1 MFREPRGNR
10 GRLRHCNGLQT
21 PKATGRQTGKAGAR
35 FEARSQD
42 TGLAVLVA
50 VPITGPASP
59 SKRRMR
65 PVSRSVFEGVLNAF
79 ILRLAGV
86 CRFFHLQPRF
96 SDLSLVSRISSDSA
110 LVSQAITRFAVG
122 RKRLKDQSNAKKLS
136 FVSGID

>member
-1 MFREPRGNR
+1 MFREPRVNR

-50 VPITGPASP
+50 VPIPGPASP

-65 PVSRSVFEGVLNAF
+65 PVSRAVFEGVVECLYSPSCRGLKVFLFTATAF
-79 ILRLAGV
+79 KTAARQLIKIFGFRTG
-86 CRFFHLQPRF
+86 
-96 SDLSLVSRISSDSA
+96 LS
-110 LVSQAITRFAVG
+110 
-122 RKRLKDQSNAKKLS
+122 SNNPFRHWAEPFERSVQCKKII
-136 FVSGID
+136 FR